1 MLNFPKQTLDLLKK
15 HLLRQRFE
23 VDKSIKEI
31 EEDDPAKSPALAE
44 SSEPGTDSYIADTHT
59 KSEVLKGQLAKMNSV
74 IKIALAKIKIGTYG
88 KCDSCGKYIETE
100 RLLALPTAGYCL
112 SCSKKTSKKR

>member
-1 MLNFPKQTLDLLKK
+1 MLNFPKNTLDFLHKYLQKQKK
-15 HLLRQRFE
+15 E
-23 VDKSIKEI
+23 VDQNIKEI

-59 KSEVLKGQLAKMNSV
+59 KSEVLKSQLTKMSSI

-88 KCDSCGKYIETE
+88 KCDSCGKAIETE
-100 RLLALPTAGYCL
+100 RLLAMPAAQYCL
-112 SCSKKTSKKR
+112 SCSQKTSKKR

>member
-1 MLNFPKQTLDLLKK
+1 MLNFPKKTLDSIKK
-15 HLLRQRFE
+15 YLQKQKKE
-23 VDKSIKEI
+23 VDQNLKEI

-59 KSEVLKGQLAKMNSV
+59 KSEVLKGQLTKMSSI

-88 KCDSCGKYIETE
+88 KCDNCRKPIETE
-100 RLLALPTAGYCL
+100 RLLAMPAAQYCL
-112 SCSKKTSKKR
+112 SCSQKSAKKR